1 MIPSDGSAHDGSAAP
16 GDVPQVGPAAFIPMV
31 LCGCLG
37 WVRICAP
44 QPRPRAACL
53 AVTAYIHL
61 LRPGIP
67 LRDLD
72 PHAEEAIRVLEAGA
86 GSVTVID
93 DQHRVDRA
101 GPCPPATPGG
111 SPASG

>member
-1 MIPSDGSAHDGSAAP
+1 MTPSSGSARDGSAAP
-16 GDVPQVGPAAFIPMV
+16 GHARAQAGLAEFTPMA
-31 LCGCLG
+31 LCDGLG

-44 QPRPRAACL
+44 QPGPRAACL

-61 LRPGIP
+61 MSPAVP

-72 PHAEEAIRVLEAGA
+72 ARAEEAIRALEDGA

-101 GPCPPATPGG
+101 GPPAGT
-111 SPASG
+111 SAAQ

>member
-1 MIPSDGSAHDGSAAP
+1 MAPSDRPARDCSAAP
-16 GDVPQVGPAAFIPMV
+16 RDAQPQAGLAAFTPMT
-31 LCGCLG
+31 LCVPLG
-37 WVRICAP
+37 WIPICAP
-44 QPRPRAACL
+44 QPGPRAACL

-61 LRPGIP
+61 MRPATP

-72 PHAEEAIRVLEAGA
+72 VQAEDAIRALEAGA

-101 GPCPPATPGG
+101 GPPATT
-111 SPASG
+111 ADQ